1 MAQPRKLNNIQRNQ
15 AIALSELGESNTK
28 IGKMLGVK
36 EATIRR
42 VKKEYEE
49 LSKGYENGE
58 LESKRR
64 DIEAIKSKFA
74 NKCEFV
80 LDNLFQGITQSK
92 IDKANLKDTAISIG
106 IISEK
111 LALFSNMATQNVDV
125 RHNLV
130 NKIRTTQQAE

>member
-1 MAQPRKLNNIQRNQ
+1 MPRKKILKDAQKSQ
-15 AIALSELGESNTK
+15 CIALSQMDYSNVK
-28 IGKMLGVK
+28 IAGLMGVD
-36 EATIRR
+36 ERTIRR
-42 VKKEYEE
+42 VKQEYEDLKASDE
-49 LSKGYENGE
+49 SGE
-58 LESKRR
+58 LESKNR
-64 DIEAIKSKFA
+64 DIATIKSKFA

-92 IDKANLKDTAISIG
+92 IDRANLKDTAISIG

-111 LALFSNMATQNVDV
+111 LALFSNMSTQNIDV

>member
-1 MAQPRKLNNIQRNQ
+1 MPRKKVLKDAEKNQ
-15 AIALSELGESNTK
+15 CIALSEMAYSNVK
-28 IGKMLGVK
+28 IAGLMGVNEK
-36 EATIRR
+36 TIRR
-42 VKKEYEE
+42 VKKEYED
-49 LSKGYENGE
+49 LKTDGE
-58 LESKRR
+58 SEVLESKKR
-64 DIEAIKSKFA
+64 DIAEIKSKFS

-80 LDNLFQGITQSK
+80 LDHLFQGITKSK

-111 LALFSNMATQNVDV
+111 LALFSNMSTQNIDV